1 LIDSTFK
8 IPEINVFMEI
18 DFRHKISKIILVIY
32 LFIYLLSNL
41 LTYFFGQ
48 YQTSYKSILIFKM

>member
-1 LIDSTFK
+1 VVQKTHDTVLIDSTFK

-32 LFIYLLSNL
+32 LFIYLF
-41 LTYFFGQ
+41 TF
-48 YQTSYKSILIFKM
+48 